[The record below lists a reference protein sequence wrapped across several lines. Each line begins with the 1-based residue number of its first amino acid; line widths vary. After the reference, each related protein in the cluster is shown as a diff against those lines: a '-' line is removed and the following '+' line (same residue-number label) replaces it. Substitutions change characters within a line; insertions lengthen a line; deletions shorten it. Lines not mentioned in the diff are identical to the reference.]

1 MIKKYLVSGLFAIS
15 LSMNIHAN
23 EETLSTQTNKPGLT
37 DLTAEARIKLYKNG
51 SFEVVL
57 TKSSGDPE
65 QDEKIL
71 KSIRAANFKIFQ
83 DKLNLRYK
91 NLDYPVY
98 FSQPFVITPA
108 AEKVKTEE

>member
-1 MIKKYLVSGLFAIS
+1 MIKRYLLSGLFILTLGIS
-15 LSMNIHAN
+15 VYAN
-23 EETLSTQTNKPGLT
+23 DEVPRVQISKSGQQ
-37 DLTAEARIKLYKNG
+37 DLTAEAGIKLYKNG

-71 KSIRAANFKIFQ
+71 KAIKATNFKIFQ
-83 DKLNLRYK
+83 EKLNLRYK

-98 FSQPFVITPA
+98 FSQPFIITPA
-108 AEKVKTEE
+108 TDKVKNEE

>member
-1 MIKKYLVSGLFAIS
+1 MIKRYLISALFVLSLGTSAYANDEVPSAQIS
-15 LSMNIHAN
+15 KT
-23 EETLSTQTNKPGLT
+23 EPK
-37 DLTAEARIKLYKNG
+37 DLTAMARIKLYKNG

-71 KSIRAANFKIFQ
+71 KMIRAANFKIFQ
-83 DKLNLRYK
+83 EKLNLRYK

-98 FSQPFVITPA
+98 FSQPFIITPA
-108 AEKVKTEE
+108 TAKVKTEE

>member
-15 LSMNIHAN
+15 LSLNIYAN
-23 EETLSTQTNKPGLT
+23 EETLSVQTTKPGPT

-51 SFEVVL
+51 SFEVIL

-65 QDEKIL
+65 LDEKIL
-71 KSIRAANFKIFQ
+71 KSVRAANFKIFQ